1 MNEIFDKVVN
11 KISLTDEEVY
21 KFLKFNCDFIRN
33 NTDIIDPMDY
43 DCKRCD
49 ETSLKF
55 ISAMVRFDSYADRI
69 NIKEYLEIPL
79 THYFNVISLNVNNEI
94 KTYLVDMTFSQF
106 FADTITLDNQEV
118 VSTEAFKN
126 IEQDIWVQNLRKNGF
141 VELTDIVKYE
151 YFNSFNNLCKSKS
164 LD

>member
-43 DCKRCD
+43 DCKWCD

-118 VSTEAFKN
+118 VSTEVFKN
-126 IEQDIWVQNLRKNGF
+126 LEQELWVENLRKNGF
-141 VELTDIVKYE
+141 IEA
-151 YFNSFNNLCKSKS
+151 NNNFLEIYKNLFIDLCNTKRH
-164 LD
+164 D